1 MSETSNG
8 YTSGIFPLTLNGSNC
23 NMFGIPLDFSN
34 KCFAFYYKARKN
46 IDLCPDSTHK
56 SLMLSALA
64 ECATSCGGVADLA
77 AWSAYAVGEPRSLID
92 TMLRFNADGKK
103 WKLKA
108 KGVYFATDQSPVYT
122 GSMVA
127 DAPLSLKIFAEAV
140 NAKFATLAS
149 LVQKHNDLAAA
160 VAAAKTTDGIKAGL
174 DKILDT
180 AEKSKPLLWL
190 AHPAFEEKVLG
201 ATESALGFAGTVSRA
216 LDYLAKAGSTFQVTT
231 GGKAMQLTGLKIAAG
246 MIPVFGDFYASAIE
260 MIPTLTDWAHGIV
273 KQEVDILAPIYGK
286 EAGQIFSGWQAYQ

>member
-1 MSETSNG
+1 MAETSNG
-8 YTSGIFPLTLNGSNC
+8 YTTGLVQLTLNSSNC
-23 NMFGIPLDFSN
+23 NMVGFPLAFSN
-34 KCFAFYYKARKN
+34 KCFAFYYNARKN

-56 SLMLSALA
+56 SLMLSALS
-64 ECATSCGGVADLA
+64 ECATNCGGVADPA
-77 AWSAYAVGEPRSLID
+77 AWTAYAVGEPRSLID

-103 WKLKA
+103 WNLNA
-108 KGVYFATDQSPVYT
+108 KGVYYATDQSPVYT
-122 GSMVA
+122 GALVA
-127 DAPLSLKIFAEAV
+127 DAPLSLKIFADAV
-140 NAKFATLAS
+140 NAKFASLAS

-201 ATESALGFAGTVSRA
+201 ATESALGFAGTVSKA
-216 LDYLAKAGSTFQVTT
+216 LDYLSKAGSTFQVTT
-231 GGKAMQLTGLKIAAG
+231 GGKAVSLTGLQIAAG

-260 MIPTLTDWAHGIV
+260 MIPALTDWAHGIV

-286 EAGQIFSGWQAYQ
+286 EAGQIYSGWQAYQ